1 MALLASAILPLLYV
15 QFGYS
20 LPSLN
25 GTSVATLDIGDS
37 PSNNNT
43 RTLREII
50 WSCAAT
56 LFTCTWTAIH
66 PSIPGMD
73 EEKFA
78 VILRRIGI
86 MVIAL
91 IAPELM
97 RPLHNFQVFITP
109 QRPSIMPFMRNFF
122 GNFNIRWKEQFTCE
136 RSACCR
142 PQV

>member
-50 WSCAAT
+50 WSC
-56 LFTCTWTAIH
+56 
-66 PSIPGMD
+66 
-73 EEKFA
+73 
-78 VILRRIGI
+78 I

-97 RPLHNFQVFITP
+97 RPLHNFQVFKTP
-109 QRPSIMPFMRNFF
+109 QRHSIMPFMRNFF